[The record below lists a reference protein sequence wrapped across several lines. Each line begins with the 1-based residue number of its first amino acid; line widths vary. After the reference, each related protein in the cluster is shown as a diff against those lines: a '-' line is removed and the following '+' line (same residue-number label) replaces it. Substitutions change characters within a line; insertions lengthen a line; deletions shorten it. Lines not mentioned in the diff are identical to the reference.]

1 MRWEILRIFK
11 DSIAPFDSEINTV
24 AIVGGFAEEPELKYL
39 PSKEFSF
46 FGIDRG
52 NIDKFTHFDLNIPS
66 ANKEQFDLVICSQVL
81 EHVYDVKIALEN
93 LVDLVKPGGYLWVAC
108 PASNYAHGS
117 PDYFSAGYSH
127 QLITQLI
134 KPTGVQIILAENYGS
149 PRMYFYTH
157 AIQYWPTRRE
167 YEFPL
172 YLKPSRYFLQQ
183 LFWRICAFTKSAKF
197 NSNLHSAT
205 ETIVFAHK
213 PYFTTAP

>member
-1 MRWEILRIFK
+1 MRWEILKIFRSYIEPL
-11 DSIAPFDSEINTV
+11 DAEISTV
-24 AIVGGFAEEPELKYL
+24 AIVGGWAKEPELIHL
-39 PSKEFSF
+39 ARKEVAF
-46 FGIDRG
+46 FGIDNGSLDSFNYLNLNVRS
-52 NIDKFTHFDLNIPS
+52 KF
-66 ANKEQFDLVICSQVL
+66 EQQFDLVVCSQVL

-93 LVDLVKPGGYLWVAC
+93 LVDLVKPGGYLWIAC

-127 QLITQLI
+127 QLITQLV
-134 KPTGVQIILAENYGS
+134 KPTGVQIISAENYGS

-197 NSNLHSAT
+197 NSELHSAT
-205 ETIVFAHK
+205 ETIVFARK
-213 PYFTTAP
+213 PY